1 MIRSKRE
8 RPVALAVLIVMAAGT
23 VFPIAWLVLTGF
35 KPASSIVSPTPELFF
50 EPVFDNYAKIL
61 SGGLNSPIVVAIV
74 NSIFVA
80 VVSTFFAMVL
90 SAMAAY
96 GLARLRPRG
105 HRFLSILVLG
115 FKVLP
120 PIAMIVPLFLI
131 SSRLHIVDTQIA
143 LILPYL
149 ALSIPFATWLLFGFF
164 QDLPSEL
171 EEAALID
178 GSTWFGAFV
187 RVVLP
192 LAAPGL
198 AATAVFSFS
207 LAWNDLA
214 LALALTRDSAFT
226 LPVLAS
232 QVRTEEGIQW
242 GMLGATA
249 TIMIIPMLIFTIFAS
264 KHLVSG
270 LSSGAVK

>member
-8 RPVALAVLIVMAAGT
+8 KPVALAVLIVMAAGT

-35 KPASSIVSPTPELFF
+35 KPAGSIVSPTPELFF
-50 EPVFDNYAKIL
+50 APVFDNYAKIL
-61 SGGLNSPIVVAIV
+61 AGGLNSPIVVAIV

-131 SSRLHIVDTQIA
+131 SSRLQIVDTQVA

-214 LALALTRDSAFT
+214 LALALTRDTAFT

-242 GMLGATA
+242 GQLGATA
-249 TIMIIPMLIFTIFAS
+249 TIMIIPMLIFTVFAS

>member
-242 GMLGATA
+242 GQLGATA
-249 TIMIIPMLIFTIFAS
+249 TIMIIPMLIFTVFAS